1 MTNLIPLQLTI
12 AIYLAHLNP
21 VTKSHVEIIEE
32 LKKENQVRVMPVI
45 FMKGEREINTRSFP
59 FNFEIRKEMI
69 QSVFGDSIMVL
80 SNYTFYTPF
89 VKYLPPLFS
98 PYSWKLKKQML
109 DGISDDYFTYTGDK
123 SEALILRLYGL
134 HPKVGKR
141 KEISASFV
149 RNKMYEAAKGGDT
162 DWEKYVPTEVSKI
175 IQKNWD
181 VIKKYCDAEDQ
192 TRQVSGMKFPD
203 DGFQK

>member
-1 MTNLIPLQLTI
+1 MTI

-32 LKKENQVRVMPVI
+32 LKKENQIRVMPVI
-45 FMKGEREINTRSFP
+45 FMKEEKEINTRGFP

-80 SNYTFYTPF
+80 SNYTFYAPF

-98 PYSWKLKKQML
+98 SYSWKLKKQVL
-109 DGISDDYFTYTGDK
+109 DGISDDYFTYTGSK
-123 SEALILRLYGL
+123 SEGLILRLYGL

-149 RNKMYEAAKGGDT
+149 RNKMYEAARGSDT
-162 DWEKYVPTEVSKI
+162 DWEKYVPSGVSKI
-175 IQKNWD
+175 IKKNWD

-192 TRQVSGMKFPD
+192 IHKVSGMKFPD

>member
-1 MTNLIPLQLTI
+1 MTI

-21 VTKSHVEIIEE
+21 VTKSHVKIIEE

-45 FMKGEREINTRSFP
+45 FMKEEKEINTRCFP

-80 SNYTFYTPF
+80 SNYTFYAPF

-98 PYSWKLKKQML
+98 SYSWKLKKQVL
-109 DGISDDYFTYTGDK
+109 NGISDDYFTYTGSK
-123 SEALILRLYGL
+123 SEGLILKLYGL
-134 HPKVGKR
+134 RPKLGKR

-149 RNKMYEAAKGGDT
+149 RNKMYEAARGGDA
-162 DWEKYVPTEVSKI
+162 DWEKYVPNRVSKI

-181 VIKKYCDAEDQ
+181 VIKKYCDIEDQ
-192 TRQVSGMKFPD
+192 THKVSGMKFPD

>member
-1 MTNLIPLQLTI
+1 MTI

-21 VTKSHVEIIEE
+21 VTKSHVEIIAE
-32 LKKENQVRVMPVI
+32 LKKENQIRVMPVI
-45 FMKGEREINTRSFP
+45 FMKEEKEINTRGFP
-59 FNFEIRKEMI
+59 FNFEIRKKMI

-80 SNYTFYTPF
+80 SNYTFYAPF

-98 PYSWKLKKQML
+98 SYSWKLKKQVL
-109 DGISDDYFTYTGDK
+109 DGISDDYFTYTGSK
-123 SEALILRLYGL
+123 SEGLILRLYGL

-149 RNKMYEAAKGGDT
+149 RNKMYEAARGGDT
-162 DWEKYVPTEVSKI
+162 DWEKYVPSGVSKI
-175 IQKNWD
+175 IKKNWD

-192 TRQVSGMKFPD
+192 IHKVSGMKFPD

>member
-1 MTNLIPLQLTI
+1 MTI

-21 VTKSHVEIIEE
+21 VTKSHVEIIAE
-32 LKKENQVRVMPVI
+32 LKKENQIRVMPVI
-45 FMKGEREINTRSFP
+45 FMKEEKEINTRGFP

-80 SNYTFYTPF
+80 SNYTFYAPF

-98 PYSWKLKKQML
+98 SYSWKLKKQVL
-109 DGISDDYFTYTGDK
+109 DGISDDYFTYTGSK
-123 SEALILRLYGL
+123 SEGLILRLYGL

-149 RNKMYEAAKGGDT
+149 RNKMYEAARGGDT
-162 DWEKYVPTEVSKI
+162 DWEKYVPSGVSKI
-175 IQKNWD
+175 IKKNWD

-192 TRQVSGMKFPD
+192 IHKVSGMKFPD